1 MANIVDL
8 SHLPN
13 PKTEYN
19 LTFDKLTGGLNLYAP
34 DYQLKLNESPD
45 MENMLWKNGALCS
58 RFGQSKIYEFDAE
71 QAGHDGLGLTCFH
84 ELFHG
89 YAFLFLNGYIQ
100 YGKPEDPMTLTVL
113 SYGVLTP
120 PDWNAARGTFFR
132 YGEDLLYKAKG
143 AFFRIHYT
151 GDASAPFTME
161 SVFLNAYTPVIYIN
175 ADSATGAGTP
185 YQPENRI
192 SPTKTIWYN
201 AGTEDGQFM
210 FSYISNQK
218 DTPLPSDAVYVTD
231 VLLGGAAF
239 GDWLVANGT
248 LYLGSTAPSS
258 GTVTVYYKKAT
269 TTYQLPVTGASLVS
283 IEVDGEPVEMQ
294 MNPPFT
300 YDSTSGLITFTSDAP
315 PVHDPFVANT
325 VRITYRLFNQEAL
338 NSIADCCY
346 ATVFGGGQEL
356 CIVLGGCEAQPNAF
370 FWNGHNGLVMDPSY
384 WPMEQYNLGGD
395 ASDRLTGLA
404 VQQGNLIVFH
414 EHSVGKGSMN
424 LTTLTGDTAGRKVI
438 EIDYT
443 NINRQIGC
451 DLPWSIQLVEN
462 NLVFCNTL
470 QGVHLIQDSSAAYE
484 NNIICISRKVNGDV
498 GRPGLLAM
506 VRGASLVSSF
516 DDTHRYWVLSND
528 GRVFCW
534 DYELSPAKDPS
545 WFYLTGIDAPALCM
559 DGSANVYHITHD
571 GCIVA
576 FDRTYADFGEGYTRR
591 YRFATQYFHS
601 YDRLKTVTVAIFSL
615 RADTNF
621 DIKLTYHTDYENRD
635 DLTNLICRT
644 WRLVP
649 RDLSFR
655 SLAVYPFAFVARRRP
670 GCRHIRHFAMTL
682 TCDGVGHD
690 MPLLSAQVLYKYE
703 GRDR

>member
-1 MANIVDL
+1 MANIVNL

-45 MENMLWKNGALCS
+45 MENLLWKNGALCS
-58 RFGQSKIYEFDAE
+58 RFGQSYLYQNPYIDS
-71 QAGHDGLGLTCFH
+71 GITCYQ

-89 YAFLFLNGYIQ
+89 YMFLHLDGFLYCS
-100 YGKPEDPMTLTVL
+100 KPEDGMSLRAL
-113 SYGVLTP
+113 QYP
-120 PDWNAARGTFFR
+120 PYVVNNNRGTFFR

-143 AFFRIHYT
+143 LFVRIHYT
-151 GDASAPFTME
+151 GDEENPFTATNM
-161 SVFLNAYTPVIYIN
+161 LDAGNAYTPVTYIN

-192 SPTKTIWYN
+192 NAKKTIWYN
-201 AGTEDGQFM
+201 AGTEAATFNFGYVGGPG
-210 FSYISNQK
+210 SIA
-218 DTPLPSDAVYVTD
+218 LPSDAVSVTD
-231 VLLGGAAF
+231 VLLDGGSF
-239 GDWLVANGT
+239 GDWTFQGGT

-258 GTVTVYYKKAT
+258 ANGTALYRKT
-269 TTYQLPVTGASLVS
+269 TKTYQLPVTGAALIS
-283 IEVDGEPVEMQ
+283 IEVDGETASASTY
-294 MNPPFT
+294 T
-300 YDSTSGLITFTSDAP
+300 YDSTTGVITFTQDAP

-325 VRITYRLFNQEAL
+325 VQITYSLPNQEAQDAI
-338 NSIADCCY
+338 NDCCY
-346 ATVFGGGQEL
+346 ATVFGGGQDL

-424 LTTLTGDTAGRKVI
+424 LTTLTGDSSGRKVI

-506 VRGASLVSSF
+506 VRDADLVSSF
-516 DDTHRYWVLSND
+516 DDTHRYWVLSDD

-534 DYELSPAKDPS
+534 DFELSPAKDPS

-576 FDRTYADFGEGYTRR
+576 FDRTYADFGESYTRR
-591 YRFATQYFHS
+591 YRFSTQYFHS

-635 DLTNLICRT
+635 DLTNLVCRT